1 MSFIGHTNPLITVR
15 NYRRSGPRAA
25 HSLTASRP
33 RTRAGVRLP
42 PGAPN
47 PLVLRGNVHEASW
60 NPSTPDV
67 RSQNNLLGT
76 IIPMPRTYKKSKKR
90 TRRGRRRKY
99 IPRAITTNTK
109 LIKCKAVNY
118 QNFTSAGTISM
129 APVQLNS
136 MDDPFS
142 TLGTG
147 QPLGYDQWK
156 ALYKSAFVVGTKLT
170 IKAHNNG
177 TVAAMLGTT
186 PMKIP
191 QGTSA
196 LANYEYYMELPNT
209 KSRILSQDVDHV
221 TWHHKVGVKRF
232 LSIKDLRDDDQS
244 RIDLVNETAPTRLAY
259 WHVWGQALDE
269 AGTLDLDV
277 VITVEYLVLLTDPI
291 IPARSVET

>member
-1 MSFIGHTNPLITVR
+1 MSIFAQPHWMVH
-15 NYRRSGPRAA
+15 NYRRSVPRAR
-25 HSLTASRP
+25 HSLTA
-33 RTRAGVRLP
+33 TRLP
-42 PGAPN
+42 RPPITGHPELDSEINLYAN
-47 PLVLRGNVHEASW
+47 
-60 NPSTPDV
+60 ST
-67 RSQNNLLGT
+67 
-76 IIPMPRTYKKSKKR
+76 MPRRYTKKSKKR
-90 TRRGRRRKY
+90 SRRGRKRKY

-118 QNFTSAGTISM
+118 QNFTSTGIISM

-136 MDDPFS
+136 VDDPFS

-156 ALYKSAFVVGTKLT
+156 ALYKSAFVVGTKLV

-177 TVAAMLGTT
+177 TVAAMIGTT

-191 QGTSA
+191 QGTTA
-196 LANYEYYMELPNT
+196 LTNYEYYMELPNT

-221 TWHHKVGVKRF
+221 TWNHKVGVKRF

-244 RIDLVNETAPTRLAY
+244 RIDLVNETPPTRLAY
-259 WHVWGQALDE
+259 WHVWGQSLDE
-269 AGTLDLDV
+269 TGQIDLDV
-277 VITVEYLVLLTDPI
+277 VITVEYLILLTDPI